1 MVYRLIDQLGVSARG
16 ANDAQSVGEYP
27 VVPLPTGLPVL
38 QDGFART
45 ISYLRLSITDR
56 CDLRCT
62 YCMPERMTFLP
73 KSDVLSFEE
82 LTRLVDAFIARGI
95 TKLRITGGEPL
106 VRKDAI
112 ALLSRFA
119 SRLGGGGLKELT
131 LTTNGTQLAQ
141 HAQALADM
149 GMKRIN
155 VSLDSLD
162 RNVFARLSRRDVLP
176 QVLEG
181 IEAAAKAGLKIK
193 INTVALADANAD
205 EIPNMIAW
213 AHSNGF
219 DLSLIEVMPLGEE
232 MTHRSSSFLS
242 LQDVK
247 KRLESQWTLTHLDDS
262 TGGPARYMH
271 VAETGGRVGFISPL
285 SHNFCATCNR
295 IRMTCTGRLYTCLGH
310 EEGED
315 LRSALRDDPSDDTMN
330 ALLDRAL
337 AKKPERHDFDAA
349 RIDTPSSPRTMSVT
363 GG

>member
-1 MVYRLIDQLGVSARG
+1 MVYRLIETKAAVQTPTIDVRSKDTIAPVDQ
-16 ANDAQSVGEYP
+16 
-27 VVPLPTGLPVL
+27 TIL
-38 QDGFART
+38 QDRFNRT

-62 YCMPERMTFLP
+62 YCMPERMQFLP

-95 TKLRITGGEPL
+95 TKLRVTGGEPL

-112 ALLSRFA
+112 RLLSKFA
-119 SRLGGGGLKELT
+119 ERLGSGLEELT
-131 LTTNGTQLAQ
+131 LTTNATQLEAN
-141 HAQALADM
+141 AQALADM
-149 GMKRIN
+149 GIKRIN
-155 VSLDSLD
+155 ISLDSLD
-162 RNVFARLSRRDVLP
+162 RNVYERLSRRDALP
-176 QVLEG
+176 QVLRG
-181 IEAAAKAGLKIK
+181 IDAAAKSGLKVK

-205 EIPNMIAW
+205 EIPSMISW
-213 AHSNGF
+213 AHKNGF

-242 LQDVK
+242 LQEVK
-247 KRLESQWTLTHLDDS
+247 SQLNKHWTLTELEDS
-262 TGGPARYMH
+262 TGGPARYMR
-271 VAETGGRVGFISPL
+271 VEETGGRVGFISPL

-315 LRSALRDDPSDDTMN
+315 LRAALRDDQTDETMN
-330 ALLDRAL
+330 RLLNRAL
-337 AKKPERHDFDAA
+337 RNKPERHDFDEAK
-349 RIDTPSSPRTMSVT
+349 IDTPSSPRTMSVT

>member
-1 MVYRLIDQLGVSARG
+1 MVYRLIDQLGVSG
-16 ANDAQSVGEYP
+16 LGSN
-27 VVPLPTGLPVL
+27 VVPSGGENLIAPLPSGLPVL

-73 KSDVLSFEE
+73 KSNVLSFEE

-119 SRLGGGGLKELT
+119 KRLGSGGLKELT

-141 HAQALADM
+141 HAQALAEM
-149 GMKRIN
+149 GIKRIN

-162 RNVFARLSRRDVLP
+162 RDVFARLSRRDVLP
-176 QVLEG
+176 DVLKG
-181 IEAAAKAGLKIK
+181 IDAAAKAGLKVK
-193 INTVALADANAD
+193 INTVALADANAE
-205 EIPNMIAW
+205 EIPDMIAW

-232 MTHRSSSFLS
+232 MEHRSTSFLS
-242 LQDVK
+242 LADVK
-247 KRLESQWTLTHLDDS
+247 KQLDAKWTLTHLDDS

-271 VAETGGRVGFISPL
+271 VAETDGRVGFISPL

-310 EEGED
+310 EDGED
-315 LRSALRDDPSDDTMN
+315 LRAALREDTTDATMN

>member
-1 MVYRLIDQLGVSARG
+1 MVYSLINTNKSSDMKSDQLVSGDKVR
-16 ANDAQSVGEYP
+16 DSVDHS
-27 VVPLPTGLPVL
+27 VL
-38 QDGFART
+38 QDRFART

-62 YCMPERMTFLP
+62 YCMPERMSFLP

-82 LTRLVDAFIARGI
+82 MTRLVDAFIARGI
-95 TKLRITGGEPL
+95 SKLRITGGEPL

-112 ALLSRFA
+112 KLLSTFA
-119 SRLGGGGLKELT
+119 DRLGDGGLKELT
-131 LTTNGTQLAQ
+131 MTTNGTQLAQ

-149 GMKRIN
+149 GMRRIN
-155 VSLDSLD
+155 VSLDSLNRD
-162 RNVFARLSRRDVLP
+162 VFARLSRRDVLP
-176 QVLEG
+176 DVLAG
-181 IEAAAKAGLKIK
+181 IEAAAQAGLKVK

-205 EIPNMIAW
+205 EIPDMIAW

-232 MTHRSSSFLS
+232 MTHRSTSFLS
-242 LQDVK
+242 LLDVK
-247 KRLESQWTLTHLDDS
+247 AQLAERWTLTELEDS
-262 TGGPARYMH
+262 TGGPARYMRIE
-271 VAETGGRVGFISPL
+271 ETLGRVGFISPL
-285 SHNFCATCNR
+285 SHNFCSTCNR

-310 EEGED
+310 EDGED
-315 LRSALRDDPSDDTMN
+315 LRAALREDQSNRKLN

-337 AKKPERHDFDAA
+337 FNKPERHDFDED

>member
-1 MVYRLIDQLGVSARG
+1 MVYRLIDKIPETEAAVLDTALVSGNVDRQ
-16 ANDAQSVGEYP
+16 DD
-27 VVPLPTGLPVL
+27 VL
-38 QDGFART
+38 KDRYSRT

-62 YCMPERMTFLP
+62 YCMPERMSFLP
-73 KSDVLSFEE
+73 KTDILSFEE
-82 LTRLVDAFIARGI
+82 LVRLVDAFIARGI
-95 TKLRITGGEPL
+95 SKLRITGGEPL

-112 ALLSRFA
+112 KLLSKFA
-119 SRLGGGGLKELT
+119 ERLDDGGLKELT
-131 LTTNGTQLAQ
+131 LTSNGTQLAKN
-141 HAQALADM
+141 AQALADI
-149 GMKRIN
+149 GIKRIN
-155 VSLDSLD
+155 ISLDSLD
-162 RNVFARLSRRDVLP
+162 PNTYERLTRRDALA

-181 IEAAAKAGLKIK
+181 IEAAAAAGLKVK

-205 EIPNMIAW
+205 EIPAMIRW
-213 AHSNGF
+213 AHSHGF

-232 MTHRSSSFLS
+232 ITHRSSSFLS

-247 KRLESQWTLTHLDDS
+247 SRLSKQWTLSELPDN
-262 TGGPARYMH
+262 TGGPARYMK

-315 LRSALRDDPSDDTMN
+315 LRCALRTDTTDKTLN
-330 ALLDRAL
+330 SLLDRAL
-337 AKKPERHDFDAA
+337 LNKPEKHDFEESK
-349 RIDTPSSPRTMSVT
+349 IDTPSSARTMSVT